1 MSCIHQERGNKKGF
15 RQECKDLFC
24 MVRVLRQEFDKL
36 KELFYELQASKGEE

>member
-1 MSCIHQERGNKKGF
+1 MYSPRKRKQKKVF
-15 RQECKDLFC
+15 AQECKDLFC